1 MGSLFVMSS
10 SKLLDDA
17 RTALSIEGISSRRAP
32 QPASA
37 TTGPYLAVH
46 HADALLDQVRAI
58 VRDADAFAVQ
68 R

>member
-10 SKLLDDA
+10 STLLDQA
-17 RTALSIEGISSRRAP
+17 RSALAIEGIQSRRTR
-32 QPASA
+32 QPAEA

-46 HADALLDQVRAI
+46 HPDALLDQVRVI
-58 VRDADAFAVQ
+58 VRQADAFAVQ

>member
-10 SKLLDDA
+10 SSHLDKA
-17 RTALSIEGISSRRAP
+17 KAALSIEGIASRRTR
-32 QPASA
+32 QPATA

-46 HADALLDQVRAI
+46 HPDALLDQVRLI
-58 VRDADAFAVQ
+58 VRKADSFAVQ